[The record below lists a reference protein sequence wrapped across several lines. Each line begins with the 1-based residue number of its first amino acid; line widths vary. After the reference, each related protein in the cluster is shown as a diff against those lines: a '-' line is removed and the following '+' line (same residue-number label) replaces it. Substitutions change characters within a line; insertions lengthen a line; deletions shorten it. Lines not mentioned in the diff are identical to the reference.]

1 MSNLKAKISQITKNK
16 DARILVSNFVW
27 LSALQVASYIFP
39 LITIPYLAKVI
50 GADGFGKIAFAS
62 AIMIWIQTIAD
73 WGFNLTATR
82 DVAQN
87 RDDTNKISEIFSN
100 VLWSR
105 CLLALLS
112 LAILL
117 LLIFMVPKFYENRTV
132 ILVTFLMI
140 PGHIL
145 FPDWFFQ
152 AVERMKYTTLFNVL
166 LKFLFTV
173 AVFVFVKEKEDY
185 ILQPLFTSIGYV
197 LCGVISL
204 YLIIGKWGIKLHKP
218 SFKNILSTIKRSTD
232 VFVNNLAPN
241 LYNSLSIVLLGIW
254 GGSAATGIF
263 DGGNKFISMSNQVL
277 SVLEQSFY
285 PFLSRR
291 IDKHNVFLAVNLIAS
306 VSMAAI
312 LFFGAPIIVN
322 LLLSPEFT
330 ESILVL
336 KIMSV
341 SIVFRAISNVYGKN
355 YLIIQHKEKIL
366 RTITL
371 LSSVI
376 SFFLAI
382 PLIRSYSYLGA
393 SIVMLF
399 GIFLMA
405 TISMIVVQRIKKQ
418 EYEHNK

>member
-1 MSNLKAKISQITKNK
+1 MGLINKVSKITKNG
-16 DARILVSNFVW
+16 DARVLASNFVW
-27 LSALQVASYIFP
+27 LSALQVAGYLFP
-39 LITIPYLAKVI
+39 LITSPYLARVI
-50 GADGFGKIAFAS
+50 GADGFGKVAFAS
-62 AIMIWIQTIAD
+62 AIMVWIQTIAD

-82 DVAQN
+82 DVAKN
-87 RDDTNKISEIFSN
+87 RDDAQKVSEIFSN
-100 VLWSR
+100 VLWAR
-105 CLLALLS
+105 CLLAVVS
-112 LAILL
+112 LAVLIGLILL
-117 LLIFMVPKFYENRTV
+117 VPKFYENRTV

-152 AVERMKYTTLFNVL
+152 AVERMKYTTIFNVL

-173 AVFVFVKEKEDY
+173 AVFVFVKDREDY

-197 LCGVISL
+197 LCGIISL
-204 YLIIGKWGIKLHKP
+204 YLIIVKWGIKLHKP
-218 SFKNILSTIKRSTD
+218 SFKKILLTIKSSTD

-291 IDKHNVFLAVNLIAS
+291 IDKHKVFLAINLI
-306 VSMAAI
+306 VSILMAAV

-322 LLLSPEFT
+322 LLLSPEFA
-330 ESILVL
+330 ESVVVL
-336 KIMSV
+336 KIMSF

-376 SFFLAI
+376 SFLLSI

-405 TISMIVVQRIKKQ
+405 TISMIVVQSIKKQ
-418 EYEHNK
+418 EDEHKK

>member
-1 MSNLKAKISQITKNK
+1 MNNIKAKISQITKNK
-16 DARILVSNFVW
+16 DARNLASNFVW

-39 LITIPYLAKVI
+39 LITMPYLAGVI

-62 AIMIWIQTIAD
+62 AIMVWIQTIAD

-87 RDDTNKISEIFSN
+87 RDDVDKVSAIFSN

-105 CLLALLS
+105 CLLAFFS
-112 LAILL
+112 FAVLL
-117 LLIFMVPKFYENRTV
+117 LLIFIVPKFYENRTV
-132 ILVTFLMI
+132 ILITFLMI

-152 AVERMKYTTLFNVL
+152 AMERMKYTTLFNVL

-197 LCGVISL
+197 LCGIVSL

-218 SFKNILSTIKRSTD
+218 SFKKILSTIKSSTD

-241 LYNSLSIVLLGIW
+241 LYNSLSIVLLGLW

-263 DGGNKFISMSNQVL
+263 DGGNKFISLCQQMMSVL
-277 SVLEQSFY
+277 SRVFF

-291 IDKHNVFLAVNLIAS
+291 IDKHKYFVWLNVGSATFLAVC
-306 VSMAAI
+306 
-312 LFFGAPIIVN
+312 LFVCAPHLVKY
-322 LLLSPEFT
+322 LLSVEFT
-330 ESILVL
+330 ESVYVIRILSL
-336 KIMSV
+336 SLIFLALSDT
-341 SIVFRAISNVYGKN
+341 YGTN
-355 YLIIQHKEKIL
+355 YLIVCNQEKTL
-366 RTITL
+366 RNITTIGSVIGLFIGIPMIYFKNYIGAAVTIT
-371 LSSVI
+371 I
-376 SFFLAI
+376 SRMILGV
-382 PLIRSYSYLGA
+382 LTYSFARRRCL
-393 SIVMLF
+393 
-399 GIFLMA
+399 
-405 TISMIVVQRIKKQ
+405 
-418 EYEHNK
+418 

>member
-1 MSNLKAKISQITKNK
+1 MQSVFKAKISQIAKNK
-16 DARILVSNFVW
+16 DARTLASNFVW

-62 AIMIWIQTIAD
+62 AVMIWIQTIAD

-112 LAILL
+112 FAILL
-117 LLIFMVPKFYENRTV
+117 LLIFTVPKFYENRAV

-218 SFKNILSTIKRSTD
+218 SFKNILSTIKSSTD
-232 VFVNNLAPN
+232 VFVNNLVPN

-263 DGGNKFISMSNQVL
+263 DGGNKFTAICQQVMDVISRV
-277 SVLEQSFY
+277 FF
-285 PFLSRR
+285 PFLSRCSDR
-291 IDKHNVFLAVNLIAS
+291 HSVYVKLNMTISLVMAVGLFVASPYIVELFLSAEFANSVVVIRLLAVSLPFLA
-306 VSMAAI
+306 
-312 LFFGAPIIVN
+312 
-322 LLLSPEFT
+322 LSN
-330 ESILVL
+330 I
-336 KIMSV
+336 
-341 SIVFRAISNVYGKN
+341 YGTN
-355 YLIIQHKEKIL
+355 YLIVHKRERLL
-366 RTITL
+366 RNITFIG
-371 LSSVI
+371 SVI
-376 SFFLAI
+376 GFSLGLVLIPRYGYIGAAVTILTARAI
-382 PLIRSYSYLGA
+382 LG
-393 SIVMLF
+393 
-399 GIFLMA
+399 
-405 TISMIVVQRIKKQ
+405 VVTCIAAKMCKI
-418 EYEHNK
+418 